1 MLSVI
6 RLNVCQAWRTDAV
19 CSGGVF
25 SAFFIFYFLN
35 IFVVLLLLY
44 QHNISTLVT
53 LEQPSVY
60 TDQEGWNRK
69 SLCFLI
75 SAAIKKFILF
85 CTELISRGGR
95 KTVNVE
101 VTHCEFCAVSLK
113 EKKTQRDLFR
123 VPIRAPRDY
132 HSPIMPLSVCSSCFG
147 VICLSRPAVRPYV
160 SLLPA
165 K

>member
-6 RLNVCQAWRTDAV
+6 RLKVCQPWRTDAV
-19 CSGGVF
+19 CSGL
-25 SAFFIFYFLN
+25 FFLLSLFCIFWP

-53 LEQPSVY
+53 LEQPSIY

-69 SLCFLI
+69 SLGFLI
-75 SAAIKKFILF
+75 SATIKTFILF

-113 EKKTQRDLFR
+113 EKKTHRDLFC

-132 HSPIMPLSVCSSCFG
+132 RCPIIPLSVSSSCFG
-147 VICLSRPAVRPYV
+147 VICLSRPAVHPYV